1 MNFKYT
7 PATLKKLEQVLEE
20 AGFVLRYE
28 RGNFASGFCVLESRR
43 VVVVNRFL
51 NVESR
56 INALVEIIG
65 SIIIDESLLSG
76 EMLRFYHQLDKKP
89 QPAAPATD
97 NAESA

>member
-1 MNFKYT
+1 MTFKYT

-28 RGNFASGFCVLESRR
+28 RGTFASGFCVLESRR

-56 INALVEIIG
+56 INALAEIIG
-65 SIIIDESLLSG
+65 SILIDESLLSG
-76 EMLRFYHQLDKKP
+76 EMLRFYHQLGKKP
-89 QPAAPATD
+89 EAAAATE
-97 NAESA
+97 NAEGA